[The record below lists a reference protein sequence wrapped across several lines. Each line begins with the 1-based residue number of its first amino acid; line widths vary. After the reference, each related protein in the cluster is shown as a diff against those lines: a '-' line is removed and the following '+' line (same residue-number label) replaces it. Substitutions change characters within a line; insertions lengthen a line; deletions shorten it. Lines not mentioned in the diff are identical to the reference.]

1 MWGRG
6 CRWRKAE
13 KLAAKLGIMRR
24 PERSGQKPEGQR
36 RAVEVAARAGNDSA
50 ADETA
55 AADCRREP
63 EARGGGMRAAAVDQ
77 DESEQVPPELL
88 APRPMHSLATW
99 LDGPSEDLGRPGT
112 PSSCLAG

>member
-1 MWGRG
+1 MSHCG

-24 PERSGQKPEGQR
+24 PERVGQKPEGQR

-50 ADETA
+50 AEDTA
-55 AADCRREP
+55 AAGNQQNSETQ
-63 EARGGGMRAAAVDQ
+63 GGGMRAAAADQ
-77 DESEQVPPELL
+77 NESEQVPPEML

-99 LDGPSEDLGRPGT
+99 LDGPSQDLGEAGKP
-112 PSSCLAG
+112 PSCLAR